1 MGASRV
7 ARRRHPLSGI
17 LVLTHDA
24 SHNPQDCHDAQAL
37 PSPPSGAAAV
47 ESHGDVIAAV
57 LAPSSEV
64 QMLAELQPH
73 EAAEL
78 PSLGGAHWPFTPFQR
93 PRIWTALAA
102 AILALPIS
110 WVVSVVAAMLVLAVT
125 VGPEA
130 FRSGAA
136 FSAETKQLSNTPLGL
151 VVMALPGQL
160 TFLACAFGAAA
171 LSPVP
176 WRKRLKLERGVY
188 PYWTWPLLAG
198 GTPVVA
204 FATSLTLGLFMK
216 EPSEHMLWM
225 EQMFR
230 QQPLS
235 VLPLLLLLIG
245 VLPGLAEEL
254 LYRGYVQNRLCQ
266 AWPAAISIL
275 LTAVIFGIAH
285 VDPTH
290 ALHVIPLGIW
300 LGVLAWRTESL
311 WPAILGHAAN
321 NSLALVMLRMI
332 DRSTTPP
339 TVNPA
344 VGFLVLGAM
353 GSFAVGVVL
362 LIVAGRPLSWR
373 DIFSSPRR

>member
-1 MGASRV
+1 M
-7 ARRRHPLSGI
+7 
-17 LVLTHDA
+17 THDA
-24 SHNPQDCHDAQAL
+24 LHNPHDCHDARAL
-37 PSPPSGAAAV
+37 LTPNSGVPLEAGNDGLV
-47 ESHGDVIAAV
+47 AAV
-57 LAPSSEV
+57 LAPPDEPLL
-64 QMLAELQPH
+64 LAELTPH

-78 PSLGGAHWPFTPFQR
+78 PRLGGGYWPFSSLQR

-110 WVVSVVAAMLVLAVT
+110 WVVSVIATVIVLVVT
-125 VGPEA
+125 VGPQA
-130 FRSGAA
+130 IQSGAA
-136 FSAETKQLSNTPLGL
+136 FSAEAKQLTNTPLGL

-176 WRKRLKLERGVY
+176 WRKRLRLERGIY

-204 FATSLTLGLFMK
+204 FATSLTMGLFMK

-245 VLPGLAEEL
+245 VLPGLAEEM

-275 LTAVIFGIAH
+275 LTAVIFGLAH

-300 LGVLAWRTESL
+300 LGVLSWRTESL

-339 TVNPA
+339 TVNPM

-353 GSFAVGVVL
+353 GSFAVGVAL
-362 LIVAGRPLSWR
+362 LIVAGRPVSWR
-373 DIFSSPRR
+373 DLFVSPRR